1 MLFEMFL
8 LTPEHGFSIY
18 CQYEFHRI
26 EMQEPRGVRLMALS
40 IYLLLPPFLFISR
53 WLVQFCTSPRLIK
66 RNGGSIYYGAQE
78 FYEHEKSDGLE
89 TP

>member
-40 IYLLLPPFLFISR
+40 IYLLVFITEHKN
-53 WLVQFCTSPRLIK
+53 FTSMRRVMASKHHEPTMQLQSKRL
-66 RNGGSIYYGAQE
+66 GGRV
-78 FYEHEKSDGLE
+78 
-89 TP
+89 